1 MKNSKNYVMTSTAT
15 LTQSGLLAVLLQR
28 QRRKVIELARRR
40 TRRDQ
45 VRAVFGDYW
54 RAFHGATVGRLIP
67 RSFGRTVPRHTWIFH
82 QAMAMAHQVHT
93 YTELRQQIHDDLR
106 IQHPEWVEPNGESP
120 MCDSY
125 EARLMELLLA
135 ATPSADFQ
143 KRVDDKFRK

>member
-67 RSFGRTVPRHTWIFH
+67 RSFGRTVPRHT
-82 QAMAMAHQVHT
+82 
-93 YTELRQQIHDDLR
+93 
-106 IQHPEWVEPNGESP
+106 
-120 MCDSY
+120 
-125 EARLMELLLA
+125 
-135 ATPSADFQ
+135 
-143 KRVDDKFRK
+143 